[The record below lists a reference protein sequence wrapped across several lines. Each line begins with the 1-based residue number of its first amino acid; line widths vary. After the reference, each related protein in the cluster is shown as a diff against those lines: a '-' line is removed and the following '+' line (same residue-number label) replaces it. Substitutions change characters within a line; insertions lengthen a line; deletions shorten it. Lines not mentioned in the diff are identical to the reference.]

1 LAGACARSRSQISTR
16 TAVRSKRPDE
26 WAELD
31 ALLGIPVSRFSRDRV
46 VFESIARDVLP
57 ALPMRCAPP
66 AARRLPRGA
75 PAAPRATSP
84 TRSRSCGAS
93 GCSARIHRSNC
104 ASSPPTTT
112 RGCLSARV
120 ACYEESGQKALPDD
134 LRAAFE
140 RCDSLSCLRAEYRAV
155 EFVQQDLREAMPEG
169 PFDLVLRRNAVAT
182 YYAAD
187 VQRELLERIAQRTR
201 PGAVLVLVIHESLP
215 AGVAGFA
222 VRPGVRTIYRRVET

>member
-1 LAGACARSRSQISTR
+1 
-16 TAVRSKRPDE
+16 
-26 WAELD
+26 
-31 ALLGIPVSRFSRDRV
+31 
-46 VFESIARDVLP
+46 
-57 ALPMRCAPP
+57 
-66 AARRLPRGA
+66 
-75 PAAPRATSP
+75 
-84 TRSRSCGAS
+84 
-93 GCSARIHRSNC
+93 
-104 ASSPPTTT
+104 
-112 RGCLSARV
+112 LSARV

-140 RCDSLSCLRAEYRAV
+140 RCDSLSCLRAEHRAV